1 MLASYYQQ
9 SGSLQA
15 AGVTPA
21 PSIRKKCGVIAA
33 AAVLA
38 LAAGCFAPNPP
49 RKPQDLGGEH
59 VSFTTS
65 DGVLLRGHLYG
76 TGSTGV
82 ILAHMYPADQSDW
95 TDFAQVLA
103 AHGYQALTFDFRG
116 FTESEGT
123 SGTEFAGDDLLAA
136 YRFLRPRVSRIFIAG
151 ASLGAEAAI
160 LVAARE
166 PVAGIICISTP
177 TSFGGLTVTD
187 AIRHVRAPIL
197 FVTSADDP
205 LVGEQPEILFR
216 LARAPK
222 SIEVYPG
229 SAHGTSILFGP
240 HGPELQAL
248 MLRFL
253 AANQPAAPAS
263 SGL

>member
-1 MLASYYQQ
+1 MLHLRARQI
-9 SGSLQA
+9 A
-15 AGVTPA
+15 
-21 PSIRKKCGVIAA
+21 VI
-33 AAVLA
+33 LA
-38 LAAGCFAPNPP
+38 FAFAAGCFAPNPT

-65 DGVLLRGHLYG
+65 DGILLRGHLYG
-76 TGSTGV
+76 TGSNGV

-95 TDFAQVLA
+95 SDFANVLA

-123 SGTEFAGDDLLAA
+123 SGTEFAGTDLLAA
-136 YRFLRPRVSRIFIAG
+136 YQFLSPRVSHIFIFG
-151 ASLGAEAAI
+151 ASLGSEAAI

-177 TSFGGLTVTD
+177 TSFGGLEVTD
-187 AIRHVRAPIL
+187 SIRHVRAPIL
-197 FVTSADDP
+197 FVTSSDDP
-205 LVGEQPEILFR
+205 LVGEQPEILYR
-216 LARAPK
+216 LAQAPK
-222 SIEVYPG
+222 SIQVYPG
-229 SAHGTSILFGP
+229 RAHGTAILLGP
-240 HGPELQAL
+240 HGAELQAL

-253 AANQPAAPAS
+253 TANQPDSRAA